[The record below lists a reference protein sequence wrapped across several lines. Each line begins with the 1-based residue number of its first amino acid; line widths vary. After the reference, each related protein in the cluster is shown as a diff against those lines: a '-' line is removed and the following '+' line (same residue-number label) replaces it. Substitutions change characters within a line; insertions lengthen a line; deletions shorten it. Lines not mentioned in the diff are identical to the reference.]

1 MHSSQ
6 FCNQL
11 RTCSASLSNLRRA
24 LVLVLGLLLTQGCA
38 STAENGNAG
47 ESSDGAAASVEQ
59 HVSDSGHAFWY
70 YSMPDADRTAVAVTW
85 TSELPDETLMHVATP
100 RVGIDLM
107 LNGGAGGQAPE
118 DIIADFEDLDS
129 GSRLWVQ
136 PREISGFL
144 VSPEEHM
151 QRAAEIANQVLTQP
165 NLDEDWFARE
175 LKILSDGAKDRE
187 TIVAGLAWNLAR
199 EMSLGDHPYKRFW
212 SLRPVD
218 EISAIS
224 LDNVR
229 AWHQQAFSTE
239 GMSVT
244 AAGNATAKK
253 VGAEIDRVL
262 LGMKAKP
269 TGTQRDFPKPQLPA
283 KTIVLH
289 QPDAPKSVILIMG
302 NLPPHSAGNDLAVQ
316 LGVGVLG
323 HGKQSR
329 LFKTV
334 RSGLRAAYGF
344 GAGQFNMTRDH
355 KLLHM
360 SGEVE
365 TAKLQAALNETRSAY
380 EKLRTGGVGVVEF
393 PIAKRFYKQQ
403 LVEEFSKPES
413 VAYLMMEY
421 ERNGL
426 DINQVPG
433 LLAAVGGLSRAEV
446 NRVIREAFP
455 VFDSLLKIVVT
466 PDANAI
472 EEACVITDIDD
483 WASCT

>member
-1 MHSSQ
+1 
-6 FCNQL
+6 
-11 RTCSASLSNLRRA
+11 
-24 LVLVLGLLLTQGCA
+24 
-38 STAENGNAG
+38 
-47 ESSDGAAASVEQ
+47 
-59 HVSDSGHAFWY
+59 
-70 YSMPDADRTAVAVTW
+70 
-85 TSELPDETLMHVATP
+85 
-100 RVGIDLM
+100 
-107 LNGGAGGQAPE
+107 
-118 DIIADFEDLDS
+118 
-129 GSRLWVQ
+129 
-136 PREISGFL
+136 
-144 VSPEEHM
+144 
-151 QRAAEIANQVLTQP
+151 
-165 NLDEDWFARE
+165 
-175 LKILSDGAKDRE
+175 
-187 TIVAGLAWNLAR
+187 
-199 EMSLGDHPYKRFW
+199 
-212 SLRPVD
+212 
-218 EISAIS
+218 
-224 LDNVR
+224 
-229 AWHQQAFSTE
+229 
-239 GMSVT
+239 
-244 AAGNATAKK
+244 
-253 VGAEIDRVL
+253 
-262 LGMKAKP
+262 
-269 TGTQRDFPKPQLPA
+269 
-283 KTIVLH
+283 
-289 QPDAPKSVILIMG
+289 MG

-426 DINQVPG
+426 DINQVPD